1 MSNRVHTSSIIIGAL
16 LAALAASVAVGC
28 GRKPAP
34 EEAMN
39 GAVQATMSV
48 DVVQARLGTLA
59 DAVEVTGTIEAL
71 REVNIG
77 SAASDRIVYI
87 AGDEGDP
94 VSAGQVVVRLDTADL
109 DASINQAQ
117 AGVEAARIRLAQ
129 AEQGHELVG
138 ISTDTGI
145 ETARSQLASA
155 RERLSQVETVYDLT
169 VRQVDDGIAAAQT
182 QLEQARAG
190 LEAARSV
197 LNQVQDTTEAQIESA
212 QAAVQAA
219 ENAYADLARGA
230 RSQQREQAAE
240 QVRLAELQV
249 ENTRRDLQRMIALR
263 DSGAVSQ
270 QTVDNARLAYDSSV
284 SQLQIA
290 QQALSL
296 TNEGPTAEQLRISQ
310 AQIDQAR
317 QGLRTAEAARAQVE
331 QQRQAVRRAEE
342 TVTAAEIGLRDAQN
356 RRLTVD
362 TAARDVAAA
371 KEAVAQAEALY
382 DQAVASSGPIIGVD
396 EKEIQ
401 AARAALRSAQA
412 SVGIYQAQRAKRT
425 IVSPVSGIISKR
437 HADEG
442 EIAPMG
448 GSPLLTIVTADSL
461 QFAATVSE
469 LSIDRVMVGS
479 EVDVTIDGLPGV
491 AITGRVAQV
500 LPAGDVASRNFTIKV
515 AIPAGRGVK
524 PGMFARGQVVVGL
537 AQDAVIVPSD
547 TLVEE
552 SGQLMVYIVRDSVAR
567 RQAVAVGIRGVEVV
581 EVKQGVNA
589 GDLVVIHGHQGLTD
603 GAQVSIDNTIE
614 YELPSNGLDSAAL
627 ASTRE
632 SDAALEA
639 ESVVDEP

>member
-1 MSNRVHTSSIIIGAL
+1 MSTRIHPSRTTVGAL
-16 LAALAASVAVGC
+16 LAALAAVLIATGC

-34 EEAMN
+34 EAGMDEV
-39 GAVQATMSV
+39 GQASVSV
-48 DVVQARLGTLA
+48 DVVEAHLGKLA
-59 DAVEVTGTIEAL
+59 EIVEATGTIEAI

-94 VSAGQVVVRLDTADL
+94 VSAGQVVVRLDTSDL

-155 RERLSQVETVYDLT
+155 RERLSQVETAYELT
-169 VRQVDDGIAAAQT
+169 VRQVDDGVAAAET
-182 QLEQARAG
+182 QLAQARAG
-190 LEAARSV
+190 LEASRSG
-197 LNQVQDTTEAQIESA
+197 LSQTQDTTEANIQSA
-212 QAAVQAA
+212 QAAVRAA
-219 ENAYADLARGA
+219 EDAYADLARGA
-230 RSQQREQAAE
+230 RSQQREQAQE

-249 ENTRRDLQRMIALR
+249 ENTRRDLQRMMGLR
-263 DSGAVSQ
+263 DAGAVSQ

-284 SQLQIA
+284 GQLQIA

-296 TNEGPTAEQLRISQ
+296 TNEGATPEQLRISQ

-317 QGLRTAEAARAQVE
+317 QALRSAEAARAQVE
-331 QQRQAVRRAEE
+331 QQRQAVRTAEE
-342 TVTAAEIGLRDAQN
+342 NVTAAEIGVRDAQN

-362 TAARDVAAA
+362 TSARDVAAA

-382 DQAVASSGPIIGVD
+382 DQAVASSGPTIGVD
-396 EKEIQ
+396 EKEIE

-412 SVGIYQAQRAKRT
+412 SVGIYQAQRGKRT

-437 HADEG
+437 YVDEG

-469 LSIDRVMVGS
+469 LDVDRVMVGS
-479 EVDVTIDGLPGV
+479 EVTVTVDGLPN
-491 AITGRVAQV
+491 AEITGRVAQV
-500 LPAGDVASRNFTIKV
+500 LPAGEVSSRNFTIKI
-515 AIPAGRGVK
+515 AIPAGQGVK
-524 PGMFARGQVVVGL
+524 PGMFARGEVVVGA
-537 AQDAVIVPSD
+537 AQDAVIIPKD
-547 TLVEE
+547 TLIEE
-552 SGQLMVYIVRDSVAR
+552 AGQMMAYIVEGNAAKRQTVTLGIEGVA
-567 RQAVAVGIRGVEVV
+567 VV
-581 EVKQGVNA
+581 EVLEGVNP
-589 GDLVVIHGHQGLTD
+589 GDKVVIRGQKGLTD
-603 GAQVSIDNTIE
+603 GASVTIDNTVE
-614 YELPSNGLDSAAL
+614 YDLPTNGLNDAEPEPEKATGDS
-627 ASTRE
+627 
-632 SDAALEA
+632 
-639 ESVVDEP
+639 